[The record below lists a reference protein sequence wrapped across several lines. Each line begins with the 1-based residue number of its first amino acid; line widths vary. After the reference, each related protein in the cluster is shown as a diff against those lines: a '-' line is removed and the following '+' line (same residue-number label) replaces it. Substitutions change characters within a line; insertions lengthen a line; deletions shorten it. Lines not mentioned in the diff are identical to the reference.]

1 MRTGFLIP
9 VFAALVLPFRCAF
22 ASSAGNTTGQILKL
36 GGGAGHAAV
45 GDAATAFSGDA
56 TAMFWNPAGLGFLNR
71 CSVTAGRS
79 LLFESVN
86 YSVGAAA
93 CPAGRLGSFGLG
105 WQLLDYGKITAR
117 DNAGTVDGDFSPS
130 DTVFSASWG
139 GALTRN
145 IALGV
150 TGKRVLVK
158 IENHGMV
165 YAADAGILARFSSFS
180 AGVAVRNIARKIKI
194 NETPEKLPRT
204 IKIGARAELYDMT
217 FIMDANSSK
226 DASWLSGGAEYA
238 FFQEGAAFPV
248 MFRAGYSTRLR
259 TGGYNYTA
267 GVGMREKFW
276 SMDYALVPYG
286 DFGLTHH
293 FSITFAFGKS
303 APGSAQAVPAR
314 AEFRLDQSGP
324 PSDQLIFLPSEIPA
338 KNKKP

>member
-1 MRTGFLIP
+1 MRAGFLIP
-9 VFAALVLPFRCAF
+9 VFAALVLPGRFVF
-22 ASSAGNTTGQILKL
+22 ASSAGNSTGQILKL
-36 GGGAGHAAV
+36 GGGARHAAV

-71 CSVTAGRS
+71 PSVAAGRS

-93 CPAGRLGSFGLG
+93 CPAGRLGSFGVG
-105 WQLLDYGKITAR
+105 WQLLDYGEITAR
-117 DNAGTVDGDFSPS
+117 DNAGAVDGAFSPS

-139 GALTRN
+139 GAVMRN

-180 AGVAVRNIARKIKI
+180 VGAAVRNVARKIKI

-204 IKIGARAELYDMT
+204 VKVGARAELYGMAFMLDT
-217 FIMDANSSK
+217 NSSK
-226 DASWLSGGAEYA
+226 DAFWLSGGAEYA
-238 FFQEGAAFPV
+238 FFQDGAGVPV
-248 MFRAGYSTRLR
+248 LFRAGYSTRMR

-267 GVGMREKFW
+267 GVGIREKAW
-276 SMDYALVPYG
+276 YLDYALVPYG

-293 FSITFAFGKS
+293 FSVSYMFGKPR
-303 APGSAQAVPAR
+303 PGEPGIPAR
-314 AEFRLDQSGP
+314 GGFLLGQNGA
-324 PSDQLIFLPSEIPA
+324 PSDQLILLPSEMPA
-338 KNKKP
+338 KNRKP